1 MKTADDGDIVIAQF
15 VHDADG
21 GLEDMD
27 RTMNGAKQAKLS
39 HRKNLVVSHGPKLS
53 GSRCLE
59 SLIEVPRPRCVRRGQ
74 RYDFESFHCGKLA
87 RRDLA
92 DSSGGRSFLSNQ
104 LRRMITC
111 NRHGGTIKL

>member
-1 MKTADDGDIVIAQF
+1 MKTADDSDIVIAQF
-15 VHDADG
+15 MHGAG
-21 GLEDMD
+21 GCLEDMD
-27 RTMNGAKQAKLS
+27 WTMNGAKQAELS
-39 HRKNLVVSHGPKLS
+39 PRKNLVISHGPKLS

-59 SLIEVPRPRCVRRGQ
+59 SLIEMPRPRCMRRRQ
-74 RYDFESFHCGKLA
+74 PYDFESFHCGKLA

-104 LRRMITC
+104 LRRIKTC